1 MIVVT
6 GEGSP
11 EADPGVPVTVVTGE
25 GSAGVVVG
33 VVPSG
38 VAEARRDD
46 PGDDDPG
53 DEEPGVPPASGLP
66 EAGPPVMTVIE
77 PSDWL
82 QAAGPPSGA
91 AASSSKA
98 PMNRLRAR
106 ALRHVRSVDPASP
119 ILPPRS
125 FPVDRQD
132 PPGDRPFDRPA
143 GLVFTTTV
151 NNLFT
156 INS

>member
-1 MIVVT
+1 
-6 GEGSP
+6 
-11 EADPGVPVTVVTGE
+11 VTVVAGE
-25 GSAGVVVG
+25 GSAGVAVG
-33 VVPSG
+33 VWSG
-38 VAEARRDD
+38 VEEVD
-46 PGDDDPG
+46 PGDEDPG
-53 DEEPGVPPASGLP
+53 DEEPGVPPTSLP
-66 EAGPPVMTVIE
+66 GAGPPVMMVIE

-98 PMNRLRAR
+98 PMNRLCAR
-106 ALRHVRSVDPASP
+106 ALRHVRSVDPVSP

-143 GLVFTTTV
+143 GLVFTTT
-151 NNLFT
+151 LT
-156 INS
+156 IYLPSILSPITVIAKTEVE